1 MKTTTTTLDIEKAS
15 KLAMRALTKS
25 GATRAN
31 ARYLVESIIDSELV
45 GMASHGFFWLPV
57 YCSHL
62 KCGKVDGKVKPM
74 VTRLSPVSFRAD
86 AGSGFAHPAIEKGF
100 ARLIPAAKK
109 YGIAGL
115 AVTNSYNCGRLGG
128 HTERLA
134 REGLLAMG
142 YTNSP
147 ASIAPAGGIRAV
159 IGTNPIS
166 MAAPDGKGGIG
177 YVIDQSSSVVAKSE
191 VMRHAARG
199 EDIPLGWAIDAEGN
213 PTTDPTK
220 MATMAPAGGYK
231 GFGQGLMVETM
242 SSLMSGAQLGS
253 VMSPFATDAGGPCNS
268 GQFFIA
274 IDPEGFSAGLFA
286 DRFAGLAG
294 SITSQEG
301 ARLPGLSRLK
311 SREESLARGTIEVG
325 KDLIRRV
332 REHTRTT

>member
-1 MKTTTTTLDIEKAS
+1 VTKKITTTLDIEKARR
-15 KLAMRALTKS
+15 LAMRALTRS
-25 GATRAN
+25 GGARTN
-31 ARYLVESIIDSELV
+31 VRYLVDAIIDSELV

-62 KCGKVDGKVKPM
+62 KCGKVDGKVKPV

-100 ARLIPAAKK
+100 AKLIPAAKK

-115 AVTNSYNCGRLGG
+115 TITNSYNCGRLGG

-142 YTNSP
+142 FTNAP
-147 ASIAPAGGIRAV
+147 ASIAPAGGIKAV
-159 IGTNPIS
+159 IGTNPVS
-166 MAAPDGKGGIG
+166 MAAPDGKGGVG
-177 YVIDQSSSVVAKSE
+177 FVIDQSSSVVAKSE

-199 EDIPLGWAIDAEGN
+199 EDIPPGWAIDAEGK
-213 PTTDPTK
+213 PTTDPKK

-242 SSLMSGAQLGS
+242 SSLMSGAQPGS

-286 DRFAGLAG
+286 ERFATLAG
-294 SITSQEG
+294 SITAQDG
-301 ARLPGLSRLK
+301 ARLPGLSRLAR
-311 SREESLARGTIEVG
+311 REESLARGTIDVDR
-325 KDLIRRV
+325 DLVKRV
-332 REHTRTT
+332 RELTR

>member
-1 MKTTTTTLDIEKAS
+1 MTKKTTTTLDIEKARR
-15 KLAMRALTKS
+15 LAMRALTKN
-25 GATRAN
+25 GASRTNVRH
-31 ARYLVESIIDSELV
+31 LVDAIIDSELV

-62 KCGKVDGKVKPM
+62 KCGKVDGKVKPT

-86 AGSGFAHPAIEKGF
+86 AGSGFAHPAIEAGF
-100 ARLIPAAKK
+100 RKLIPAAKK

-115 AVTNSYNCGRLGG
+115 SVTNSYNCGRLAA

-134 REGLLAMG
+134 LEGLLAMG
-142 YTNSP
+142 FTNAP
-147 ASIAPAGGIRAV
+147 ASIAPPGGRKAV
-159 IGTNPIS
+159 IGTNPVS

-177 YVIDQSSSVVAKSE
+177 FIVDQSSSVVAKSE

-199 EDIPLGWAIDAEGN
+199 EDIPLGWAIDADGN
-213 PTTDPTK
+213 PTTDPK
-220 MATMAPAGGYK
+220 QMATMAPAGGYK

-274 IDPEGFSAGLFA
+274 IDPEGFSGALFA
-286 DRFAGLAG
+286 DRFAAMAG
-294 SITSQEG
+294 SITQQEG
-301 ARLPGLSRLK
+301 TRLPGMNRL
-311 SREESLARGTIEVG
+311 RTRNESLARGTIEVDR
-325 KDLIRRV
+325 DLIKRV
-332 REHTRTT
+332 RDLTR